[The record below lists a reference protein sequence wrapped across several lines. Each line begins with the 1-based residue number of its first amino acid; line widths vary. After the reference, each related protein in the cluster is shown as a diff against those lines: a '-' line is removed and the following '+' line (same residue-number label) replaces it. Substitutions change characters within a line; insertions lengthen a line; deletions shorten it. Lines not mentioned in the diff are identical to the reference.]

1 MRPEATDLKSLWDM
15 LDASRGV
22 TELVSGVALPDYA
35 ANRGLQWAVERG
47 IEIIGEAARR
57 VSPAFREQHPEV
69 PWSAVI
75 ATRHILAHEYDDVQH
90 DKVWRIATRHVP
102 ALIENIE
109 PILQQFPPGE

>member
-1 MRPEATDLKSLWDM
+1 MRPDAEDLKSLWDM

-22 TELVSGVALPDYA
+22 AELVRGVSLPEYA
-35 ANRGLQWAVERG
+35 GNRGLQWAVERG

-57 VSPAFREQHPEV
+57 VSPAFREQHPDV

-90 DKVWRIATRHVP
+90 DKVWRIATKHIP
-102 ALIENIE
+102 ALAAVIE
-109 PILQQFPPGE
+109 PILNRYPPGE